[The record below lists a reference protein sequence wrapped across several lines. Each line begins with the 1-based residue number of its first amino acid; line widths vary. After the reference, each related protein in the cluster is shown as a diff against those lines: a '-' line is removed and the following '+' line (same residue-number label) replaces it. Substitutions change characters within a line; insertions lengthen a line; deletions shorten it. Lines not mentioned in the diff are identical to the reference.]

1 MCAQVAGEYGLTQE
15 KWSRY
20 SEFTNR
26 GGNSLG
32 ESFKGCYQGAQDSE
46 KRERGSAAKELGKV
60 NKVVCVTKEILEKKK
75 ATVSDG
81 VFRRPSDGLNPR
93 FGHRVCEV
101 GMLGYRGRKRPALSS
116 LLSILK
122 DRYRPGLSKQS

>member
-75 ATVSDG
+75 SYGQRWGIQKAL
-81 VFRRPSDGLNPR
+81 RRTEPPVWPQGL
-93 FGHRVCEV
+93 
-101 GMLGYRGRKRPALSS
+101 
-116 LLSILK
+116 
-122 DRYRPGLSKQS
+122 